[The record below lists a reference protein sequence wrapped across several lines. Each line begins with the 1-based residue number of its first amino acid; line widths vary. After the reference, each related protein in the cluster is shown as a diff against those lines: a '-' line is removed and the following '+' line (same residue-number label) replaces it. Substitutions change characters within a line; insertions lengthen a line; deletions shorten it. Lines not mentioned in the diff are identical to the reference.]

1 MKKKK
6 RILMIILLCAFLAV
20 IVPYIRVEV
29 LTWQHKLEFCTLYNS
44 NRMLKDIEYFKIM
57 SYSKESAEVYYVSRG
72 KKAGFLYKF
81 IQSDEGGWQLEG
93 WDVVWSSSG
102 SADNFIWPYY
112 R

>member
-1 MKKKK
+1 MKMKKN
-6 RILMIILLCAFLAV
+6 IFIIILFCAFLAG
-20 IVPYIRVEV
+20 IVPYIKVEV
-29 LTWQHKLEFCTLYNS
+29 LTLQHKAEFRTLYNS
-44 NRMLKDIEYFKIM
+44 NGMIKDVEYLKVMD
-57 SYSKESAEVYYVSRG
+57 YSKESANVYYVTSG

-81 IQSDEGGWQLEG
+81 IRRNEEGWQLEG

>member
-1 MKKKK
+1 
-6 RILMIILLCAFLAV
+6 MIILLCALLV
-20 IVPYIRVEV
+20 GIVPYIRVEV
-29 LTWQHKLEFCTLYNS
+29 LTWQHKSEFSTLYNL
-44 NRMLKDIEYFKIM
+44 NGMLKDIEYFKIM
-57 SYSKESAEVYYVSRG
+57 SYSKKSAEVYYVSRG

-81 IQSDEGGWQLEG
+81 VQNDKGEWQLEG